1 MEVEDEVADMKDGG
15 SGGKVAGRWKEG
27 GGKMERRWRD
37 GRWDG
42 EIEGKVE

>member
-1 MEVEDEVADMKDGG
+1 M
-15 SGGKVAGRWKEG
+15 AGRWKEG
-27 GGKMERRWRD
+27 GGKMKRRWRE